1 MAKAASTWDFESDDK
16 FKLKAMEHE
25 HDFHCDEWNAECT
38 LKLKE
43 VVAAARKQFKWQT
56 SAADATLKDKPC
68 AQWLAPRPLAL
79 KPLYWEIN
87 SDACTSVKKW
97 YEGEHTEICWYEG
110 EHTEICGVR
119 RYGD

>member
-1 MAKAASTWDFESDDK
+1 VIVLCVTGPTGFSKMAKVASTWDFESDDK

-79 KPLYWEIN
+79 KPL
-87 SDACTSVKKW
+87 
-97 YEGEHTEICWYEG
+97 
-110 EHTEICGVR
+110 
-119 RYGD
+119 